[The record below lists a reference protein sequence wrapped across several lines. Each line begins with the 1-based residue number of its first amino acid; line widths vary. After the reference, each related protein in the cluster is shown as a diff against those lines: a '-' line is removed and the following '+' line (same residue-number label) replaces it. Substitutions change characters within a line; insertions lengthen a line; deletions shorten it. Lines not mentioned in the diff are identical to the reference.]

1 MFYFSQSVPCVM
13 CFVLLLRIKKAEM
26 KDDGRH
32 ARDLA
37 DQYAFLLFRDSSV
50 MAKVI
55 KQGLVA
61 RQMPFNALGKLFVF
75 LGLHYGSNIAK
86 KKNCF
91 QATKS

>member
-1 MFYFSQSVPCVM
+1 MYTV
-13 CFVLLLRIKKAEM
+13 FVLLLRIKKAEM

-61 RQMPFNALGKLFVF
+61 RQMPFNALGKALFF
-75 LGLHYGSNIAK
+75 LILGLLIFFKIFRSEEGK
-86 KKNCF
+86 K
-91 QATKS
+91 